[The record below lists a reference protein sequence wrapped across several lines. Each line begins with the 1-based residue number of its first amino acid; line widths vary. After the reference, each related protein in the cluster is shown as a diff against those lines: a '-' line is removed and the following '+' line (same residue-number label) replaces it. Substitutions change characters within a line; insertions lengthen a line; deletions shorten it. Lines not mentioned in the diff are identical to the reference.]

1 MCEPYGNNLRPCHF
15 GQLIAQGIYS
25 SIARACRRMY
35 TYVSMLSS
43 HLLFPFQA
51 NSFRVGVSPMRLLSG
66 QNEFKCARGDV
77 NRNIQPNLDLIS
89 CPPLL
94 STSYLLHYSIVINGS
109 LGHWPVND

>member
-1 MCEPYGNNLRPCHF
+1 
-15 GQLIAQGIYS
+15 
-25 SIARACRRMY
+25 MY

-51 NSFRVGVSPMRLLSG
+51 NSFRVGVSPMRLSCA

-109 LGHWPVND
+109 LGQWPVND